1 MERIL
6 RDLVTENAD
15 LQSDLQTKDRQLAEK
30 VKFASKKFI
39 KEADL
44 MRAEETIR
52 REQQENQEMR
62 QRVGLVCVEL
72 CVL

>member
-30 VKFASKKFI
+30 VKFASKSV
-39 KEADL
+39 DY
-44 MRAEETIR
+44 T
-52 REQQENQEMR
+52 
-62 QRVGLVCVEL
+62 
-72 CVL
+72 

>member
-1 MERIL
+1 M
-6 RDLVTENAD
+6 T
-15 LQSDLQTKDRQLAEK
+15 RQGAELTRQG
-30 VKFASKKFI
+30 A
-39 KEADL
+39 EL

-52 REQQENQEMR
+52 REQQQNQEMR

>member
-1 MERIL
+1 M
-6 RDLVTENAD
+6 T
-15 LQSDLQTKDRQLAEK
+15 RQGAELTR
-30 VKFASKKFI
+30 

-52 REQQENQEMR
+52 REQQQNQEMR

>member
-1 MERIL
+1 
-6 RDLVTENAD
+6 
-15 LQSDLQTKDRQLAEK
+15 
-30 VKFASKKFI
+30 
-39 KEADL
+39 

-52 REQQENQEMR
+52 REQQQNHEMR